1 MTSEAKQHL
10 ERALS
15 QMAQENFGRRAAPVV
30 TLSSDTHEDAD
41 GALTGALE
49 VRIRTRSGEEPLIQR
64 ESFTGLKSKVE
75 VDDLLARTLSVLLM
89 NHVDW
94 PR

>member
-1 MTSEAKQHL
+1 MNARDHL
-10 ERALS
+10 DTALRHI
-15 QMAQENFGRRAAPVV
+15 AQESFGRRDALRL
-30 TLSSDTHEDAD
+30 TLSPDTHHESD
-41 GALTGALE
+41 GSVTGALE
-49 VRIRTRSGEEPLIQR
+49 VCIRTPSGEEVLIQH

-89 NHVDW
+89 NHADW